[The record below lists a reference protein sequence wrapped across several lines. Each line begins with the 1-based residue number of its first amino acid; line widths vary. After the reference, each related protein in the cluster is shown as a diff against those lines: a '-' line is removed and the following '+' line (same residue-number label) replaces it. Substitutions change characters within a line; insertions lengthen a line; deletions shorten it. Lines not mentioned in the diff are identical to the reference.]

1 MAGQQLEHNQA
12 ILFLEQRWAQT
23 GLGGIHPDHG
33 DGADPAGGEAPPE
46 RPGRGAHQQ
55 PDRDAPQEPH
65 PAQPPPPA
73 GLQPIAFDPDARI
86 ATTLAAR
93 PADYA
98 IKRIEARK
106 HVPLWY
112 FTREGLRE
120 AACTIRQSDDND
132 TLAVTKSEEGQVSV
146 RSAGSLTASKNV
158 KFDHHLPYAEFMYAK
173 NLFLMAINNVK
184 WGEETVDLFNWFFHN
199 LDNHSI

>member
-1 MAGQQLEHNQA
+1 MERTQQGV
-12 ILFLEQRWAQT
+12 R
-23 GLGGIHPDHG
+23 
-33 DGADPAGGEAPPE
+33 PPPSARAE
-46 RPGRGAHQQ
+46 VLTSSPIGMPPRNPTPRNL
-55 PDRDAPQEPH
+55 
-65 PAQPPPPA
+65 PPPA
-73 GLQPIAFDPDARI
+73 GLQPITFNPDACI

-120 AACTIRQSDDND
+120 AARTIRQSDDND

-146 RSAGSLTASKNV
+146 
-158 KFDHHLPYAEFMYAK
+158 
-173 NLFLMAINNVK
+173 
-184 WGEETVDLFNWFFHN
+184 
-199 LDNHSI
+199 